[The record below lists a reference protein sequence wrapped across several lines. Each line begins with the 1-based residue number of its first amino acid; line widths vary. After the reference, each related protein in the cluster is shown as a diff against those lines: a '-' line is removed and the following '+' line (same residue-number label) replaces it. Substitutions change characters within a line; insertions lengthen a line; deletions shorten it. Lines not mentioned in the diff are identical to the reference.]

1 MDEIENKIKS
11 IIGKQLGI
19 KIEDIH
25 NESRFV
31 HDIKGDSLDTVE
43 ILLTIEDE
51 FDIEVDEQTAESVET
66 VQMVIDFV
74 KSLQKTS

>member
-1 MDEIENKIKS
+1 MDELELKIKT
-11 IIGKQLGI
+11 IISKQLGI

-43 ILLTIEDE
+43 MLLTVEDE
-51 FDIEVDEQTAESVET
+51 FGIEISEEIAESVET

-74 KSLQKTS
+74 RKLQKAI